1 MSRAAGG
8 AALGLVFGLGL
19 LLVLAWV
26 RARRPLPLAER
37 IAPYLGVPGRAVPA
51 TRGAAMSV
59 SSLIRAVTRSS
70 PGDADLGVRL
80 RQAGSAAAPGD
91 FRLERLTWAV
101 LGAVLG
107 LGMGLFLAATGSSGA
122 TSLVLGGTG
131 AVVGWAA
138 RDLALRRQVRSRQ
151 RVIERQLPMLA
162 DLLALGVSAG
172 ASPMAA
178 LERASACMAGPLASD
193 VGAVTA
199 DVRGGAT
206 VEESLRSLGGL
217 TGVGAVQ
224 RFVDGILVARER
236 GTPIADVVRAQADD
250 ARTNERRR
258 LVEAAG
264 RKDVSMLIPI
274 VFLILPTVVLIAL
287 FPGVQSLRLVVP

>member
-1 MSRAAGG
+1 M
-8 AALGLVFGLGL
+8 V
-19 LLVLAWV
+19 V
-26 RARRPLPLAER
+26 RPQS
-37 IAPYLGVPGRAVPA
+37 G
-51 TRGAAMSV
+51 
-59 SSLIRAVTRSS
+59 S
-70 PGDADLGVRL
+70 PGDADLGLRL
-80 RQAGSAAAPGD
+80 KQAGSRADPGG
-91 FRLERLTWAV
+91 FRLERLAWSALGAVAGLGLGLALTATGSPAATAIV
-101 LGAVLG
+101 LGA
-107 LGMGLFLAATGSSGA
+107 
-122 TSLVLGGTG
+122 TG

-138 RDLALRRQVRSRQ
+138 RDLALRRQVRARQ

-178 LERASACMAGPLASD
+178 LERASASMAGPLA
-193 VGAVTA
+193 A
-199 DVRGGAT
+199 DVDAVAADIRGGAP
-206 VEESLRSLGGL
+206 VDESLRSLGGR

-224 RFVDGILVARER
+224 RFVDGLLVARER
-236 GTPIADVVRAQADD
+236 GTPIAEVVRAQADD
-250 ARTNERRR
+250 ARTDERRR